1 MTGLVLEDGLTSS
14 QVTDRLDKIR
24 WRQDFA
30 RRGLERKEDVS
41 PELAE
46 ALRNEIRTALDA
58 GGNPFDVNVA
68 RRVYDLAIAARDMCI
83 AASNSVKEA
92 IDQVKETN
100 GPMESLQ
107 GPGAPDALATPE
119 SQAQAAETY
128 GARVLREL
136 LAMTTDLRKPREDPH
151 VLIAAI
157 ADARSRGMHDLAAA
171 LEEKL
176 VGTPLEV
183 PKITRAEVVANSYEH
198 GFVDGSM
205 QDNFER
211 CTIDGHVGVDRK
223 DWSPAYREG
232 FEAGRARRLKTL
244 PSPPPGYEHTV
255 VDQTPCA
262 RCGDFK
268 GDHHGR
274 CVVVKNGHACTCEGF
289 VAAGSS
295 MPVLIGDDPDVVA
308 ATAHF
313 RSTPAGTMLDPG

>member
-1 MTGLVLEDGLTSS
+1 MTGLVPGDGLTES
-14 QVTDRLDKIR
+14 QVVDRLDKLR
-24 WRQDFA
+24 WRQDLG

-46 ALRNEIRTALDA
+46 ALRNEIRTALEAD
-58 GGNPFDVNVA
+58 GKPFDVNVA

-92 IDQVKETN
+92 IDQVKEMN

-107 GPGAPDALATPE
+107 APGALEASTAPE
-119 SQAQAAETY
+119 AQAQVAETF

-136 LAMTTDLRKPREDPH
+136 LAMVAGTLPAGFHRPEDPH

-157 ADARSRGMHDLAAA
+157 ADARERGMPDLAAA
-171 LEEKL
+171 LERKL
-176 VGTPLEV
+176 LGTPLEV
-183 PKITRAEVVANSYEH
+183 PKITHAEVVANSYEH
-198 GFVDGSM
+198 GFVTGSM

-211 CTIDGHVGVDRK
+211 GTVNGCVGLDEK
-223 DWSPAYREG
+223 AWSPAFREG
-232 FEAGRARRLKTL
+232 YEAGRARRLNPRPL
-244 PSPPPGYEHTV
+244 PPPPPSGYEDGV

-274 CVVVKNGHACTCEGF
+274 CRSRRKDGPCGCEGF
-289 VAAGSS
+289 VAAGSQL
-295 MPVLIGDDPDVVA
+295 VLVDGSPDVVP
-308 ATAHF
+308 AT
-313 RSTPAGTMLDPG
+313 SAGSEA